1 MHVKPKFVPNKIS
14 MFGTKIV
21 PNMLILFGTMV
32 L

>member
-1 MHVKPKFVPNKIS
+1 MHVKCKFVPNKIS